1 MFGRFYFF
9 FFKQKTAYEMRISDW
24 SSDVC
29 SSDLIPSTSIEQS
42 LDMQRKVERVIS
54 SFPQVQYVFSKTG
67 TAEVASD
74 PMPPNQSDGFVILKP
89 QEEWP
94 DPDLPKEVLI
104 EQMSAKLETL
114 VGNSYEFTQPIEMRF
129 NELISGVRGDVAIK
143 LYGDDLDQMTS
154 TATEIGN
161 VLRSIDGSADVRV
174 EQTGGFPTLDF
185 QFDRTAIAGLGLSVE
200 ERSEEHT
207 SELQSLMRISYAVF
221 LLKKNNENT
230 HSTHIIQ

>member
-1 MFGRFYFF
+1 
-9 FFKQKTAYEMRISDW
+9 
-24 SSDVC
+24 
-29 SSDLIPSTSIEQS
+29 
-42 LDMQRKVERVIS
+42 MQRKVERVIS

-129 NELISGVRGDVAIK
+129 NELISGVRGDGAIK

-154 TATEIGN
+154 TSTAIGN
-161 VLRSIDGSADVRV
+161 VLRSIS
-174 EQTGGFPTLDF
+174 
-185 QFDRTAIAGLGLSVE
+185 
-200 ERSEEHT
+200 ERKSTRLT
-207 SELQSLMRISYAVF
+207 SR
-221 LLKKNNENT
+221 
-230 HSTHIIQ
+230 H

>member
-67 TAEVASD
+67 TADVASD

-89 QEEWP
+89 KKEWP
-94 DPDLPKEVLI
+94 DHDLPNKVLI
-104 EQMSAKLETL
+104 EQRSDR
-114 VGNSYEFTQPIEMRF
+114 NS
-129 NELISGVRGDVAIK
+129 VV
-143 LYGDDLDQMTS
+143 
-154 TATEIGN
+154 
-161 VLRSIDGSADVRV
+161 
-174 EQTGGFPTLDF
+174 
-185 QFDRTAIAGLGLSVE
+185 
-200 ERSEEHT
+200 
-207 SELQSLMRISYAVF
+207 
-221 LLKKNNENT
+221 
-230 HSTHIIQ
+230 